1 MQIDSTKDF
10 KRPRAKVLQNFRNPE
25 RFESVMHGMDITT
38 SRVADAAQ
46 PTWNCSIHWN
56 NAPRAFRATLTE
68 TAPDETMVL
77 AITSELANAAINLDF
92 YDLPDGGCRVIAKA
106 EISARSMMVK
116 LALQSLR
123 LVRGKA
129 EERLT
134 RLVTAFGKP

>member
-25 RFESVMHGMDITT
+25 RFESVMRGMDITVT
-38 SRVADAAQ
+38 RVADPAQ
-46 PTWNCSIHWN
+46 LAWDCSIHWN
-56 NAPRAFRATLTE
+56 NAPRAFRAVLTE
-68 TAPDETMVL
+68 VTQDETMVL
-77 AITSELANAAINLDF
+77 AITSDLANATINMDF
-92 YDLPDGGCRVIAKA
+92 YDLPEGGCRVITKA
-106 EISARSMMVK
+106 DITARSMMIK

-129 EERLT
+129 EEKLT